1 MARFHRKDR
10 LSSKRRA
17 LPRLWLFTDER
28 IGAETLF
35 PALRR
40 LPRGS
45 GIVFRHYG
53 LPRRERGAL
62 LDRIH
67 DLSRKRDLLLL
78 VAAAPGAISPMRA
91 DGIHR
96 PGWQPRRA
104 RPKGMLLSMPAHNS
118 RDLVAA
124 RRAGADIIF
133 LSPVFPTR
141 SHPGSP
147 GLGPIRFGLLA
158 RQAKRGVIALGGMN
172 PQRFSRLRPLGADGW
187 AGIDALA

>member
-10 LSSKRRA
+10 LSCERRA

-28 IGAETLF
+28 IGTEALF
-35 PALRR
+35 AALRR

-53 LPRRERGAL
+53 LSRRERSAL

-67 DLSRKRDLLLL
+67 DLSRKRSLLLL
-78 VAAAPGAISPMRA
+78 VAAAPGAISPLRA
-91 DGIHR
+91 DGIHQ

-104 RPKGMLLSMPAHNS
+104 RPKGLLLSMPAHNR
-118 RDLVAA
+118 RDLIAA

-141 SHPGSP
+141 SHPGAP
-147 GLGPIRFGLLA
+147 GFGPLRFGLLA
-158 RQAKRGVIALGGMN
+158 RQAKMSVIALGGMN
-172 PQRFSRLRPLGADGW
+172 PQRFSRLQLLGAHGW
-187 AGIDALA
+187 AAIDALT